1 MVEHLCSF
9 PKSHEELPLTSR
21 VAMATQGSYK
31 EYEGLECSSVVLHL
45 PNMCEVLGSILSSE
59 KKKRKM
65 HKQERS
71 MSKIAVRFRREEW
84 GSFQT

>member
-59 KKKRKM
+59 KKKEKCIN
-65 HKQERS
+65 K
-71 MSKIAVRFRREEW
+71 REAC
-84 GSFQT
+84 QRLL